1 MIRKKVKTFF
11 KNNPAAKVKSKG
23 LSKKLGVQNPNEY
36 AQLKEI
42 LHKLTNDGFLVRQGK
57 RYTYNNV
64 TSGKLIGELQIVE
77 NGNYGF
83 VIIENNKLGDIFIA
97 ERNLGTAFHGD
108 IVEVSL
114 FAKQKGRKNVE
125 GQIISVVQR
134 TREEIVG
141 SLKRTKSFYF
151 VDPDE
156 SKVHRDIYVPDEFL
170 NKAVEGDKVVVNEIE
185 WKSHLLNPEG
195 KIKEVLGKAG
205 AYDTEIASLARE
217 FNLDYNFPNKVLK
230 AAEKISKQ
238 IPNEEINKRL
248 DLREET
254 IFTIDPDDAKDFD
267 DAVSVKKLENGN
279 FEVGVHIADVSHYVT
294 KGNPIY
300 EEAYK
305 RGTSVYFVGK
315 VIPMLPENLS
325 NNICSLVPNQDRL
338 TYSIIFEL
346 TPRGSVSNYKILK
359 SVINSKRRFTY
370 NEVQDILDN
379 GSGELFDEI
388 FTLNKL
394 AKSLKRKRIRNGSVN
409 FTTPEIEFKLNK
421 KGIPE
426 EINIKEIKDSHQLIE
441 EFMLA
446 ANQIAAKHVNKQNKN
461 GIPFVYRIHDFPDKE
476 KLDEFSNF
484 VRSLG
489 YSFTTESAANP
500 KQLQKLL
507 EKVEGTEEEA
517 LINEVAIRSMAKAVY
532 SPENIGHYGLAF
544 NYYTHFTSPIRRFP
558 DLIVHQI
565 LYEYIEHGKKIK
577 YNLDELNSICDRSS
591 MQERN
596 AVNAERLSVKLKK
609 IEYLKNCIG
618 EEFLGVISGV
628 KNFGM
633 FIQLNKNLAEGLIP
647 LRSLKDDF
655 YYLDEKNYALIG
667 SSTGK
672 RYRLGD
678 KVKVK
683 VIRVD
688 ESRRE
693 IDFSLIE

>member
-1 MIRKKVKTFF
+1 MRKKVKSFF
-11 KNNPAAKVKSKG
+11 TNNPSAKIKAKG
-23 LSKKLGVQNPNEY
+23 LSKKLGIKNPNEY
-36 AQLKEI
+36 AQLKEL
-42 LHKLTNDGFLVRQGK
+42 LHKLTNDGYLVRQGK
-57 RYTYNNV
+57 RYTFNNV
-64 TSGKLIGELQIVE
+64 TSGKLIGELQLVE

-83 VIIENNKLGDIFIA
+83 VIIENSKLGDIFIA

-108 IVEVSL
+108 IVQVSL
-114 FAKQKGRKNVE
+114 FAKQKGRKNIE
-125 GQIISVVQR
+125 GQIVDIIQR
-134 TREEIVG
+134 KRDEIVG
-141 SLKRTKSFYF
+141 LLKRTKSFYF

-156 SKVHRDIYVPDEFL
+156 TKIHRDIYIPDQFL
-170 NKAVEGDKVVVNEIE
+170 NSASEGDKVVVNEIE
-185 WKSHLLNPEG
+185 WRTHLLNPEG
-195 KIKEVLGKAG
+195 KVKEVLGTAG
-205 AYDTEIASLARE
+205 SYDTEIASLARE

-230 AAEKISKQ
+230 AAEKITAK
-238 IPNEEINKRL
+238 IPEKEIKNRL
-248 DLREET
+248 DLREEL

-267 DAVSVKKLENGN
+267 DAVSVEKLDNGN
-279 FEVGVHIADVSHYVT
+279 FKVGVHIADVSHYVT
-294 KGNPIY
+294 KGSPIY
-300 EEAYK
+300 DEAYK

-325 NNICSLVPNQDRL
+325 NNICSLVPNEDRL

-346 TPRGSVSNYKILK
+346 TPRGRVANYKILK

-370 NEVQDILDN
+370 NEVQNILDS
-379 GSGELFDEI
+379 GGGELFEEI

-394 AKSLKRKRIRNGSVN
+394 AKSLRKKRIRNGSIN
-409 FTTPEIEFKLNK
+409 FVTPEIEFKLND

-426 EINIKEIKDSHQLIE
+426 EINIKEIKESHQLIE

-446 ANQIAAKHVNKQNKN
+446 ANQIAAKHVNKENKTR
-461 GIPFVYRIHDFPDKE
+461 IPFVYRIHDFPDKE

-489 YSFTTESAANP
+489 YSFDTGSAANP

-507 EKVEGTEEEA
+507 EKAEGTEEEA

-532 SPENIGHYGLAF
+532 SAENIGHYGLAF

-565 LYEYIEHGKKIK
+565 LFDYIERGGKIK
-577 YNLDELNSICDRSS
+577 YNLDELNSVCDRSS
-591 MQERN
+591 LQERN
-596 AVNAERLSVKLKK
+596 AINAERLSVKLKK

-618 EEFLGVISGV
+618 EEFHGVISGV

-647 LRSLKDDF
+647 LRSLNDDF

-683 VIRVD
+683 VVRVD